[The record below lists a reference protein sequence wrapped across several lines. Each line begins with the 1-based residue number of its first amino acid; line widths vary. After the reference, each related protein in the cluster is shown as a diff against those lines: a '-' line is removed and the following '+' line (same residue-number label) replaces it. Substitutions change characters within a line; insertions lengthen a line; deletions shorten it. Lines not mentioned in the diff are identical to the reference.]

1 MDYQDY
7 KTASERH
14 LETCIRLKEVI
25 AVNYLNKTLMPSE
38 LKSQNE
44 ILANIYYLSGYVIE
58 CILHYAIVEYV
69 VKVDTDFRKKVA
81 KRNGGSYENVSVR
94 DLKVQDNNC
103 NVGYSYGRYTLYRA
117 GHRFQSNIDFF
128 NYGGKISGIDSI
140 RALNGKT
147 IPEQNVRTLFS
158 KWNVGVRY
166 SNSEFQNLTT
176 PQDIFAFL
184 DFTEEVHKG
193 VTNLILPNYA

>member
-1 MDYQDY
+1 MDYKDY

-14 LETCIRLKEVI
+14 LETCIKLKEVVI
-25 AVNYLNKTLMPSE
+25 TNYLNRPLLSSE
-38 LKSQNE
+38 LKKQNE

-81 KRNGGSYENVSVR
+81 KRNGGSFENVSVR

-103 NVGYSYGRYTLYRA
+103 NVGYNYGRYTLYRA
-117 GHRFQSNIDFF
+117 GHRFQSNVDFF
-128 NYGGKISGIDSI
+128 NYGSKISGIDSI

-147 IPEQNVRTLFS
+147 IPQQNVRALFS

-166 SNSEFQNLTT
+166 GNSEFRNLNT
-176 PQDIFAFL
+176 PKDIFDFFA
-184 DFTEEVHKG
+184 FTEEVHYG